1 MGLHTV
7 FLRNETDNVFCAPF
21 PLVNPLVI
29 IFFLLPMNF
38 LLLMNKKL
46 LKKDSSTEHFRR

>member
-7 FLRNETDNVFCAPF
+7 FFREKCLRNETDNVFCAPF
-21 PLVNPLVI
+21 PLVNPSVI
-29 IFFLLPMNF
+29 IFF

-46 LKKDSSTEHFRR
+46 SKKDSLTEHFRR